1 MNKYLPLTIS
11 KPKSLKA
18 SPIVCSPCKA
28 PIEHDTLPIVITP
41 TQKLTLMQTISK
53 THKIKAWI
61 KKIGIIGLIL
71 FLLKGL
77 VWLFV
82 VYFLVK

>member
-1 MNKYLPLTIS
+1 
-11 KPKSLKA
+11 
-18 SPIVCSPCKA
+18 
-28 PIEHDTLPIVITP
+28 
-41 TQKLTLMQTISK
+41 MQTISK